1 MNKMFLSKKL
11 DMNMTNLEGTEKMNN
26 FDKEE
31 TKKDKWKTSL
41 RRKMGAKKLSKQI
54 IS

>member
-1 MNKMFLSKKL
+1 
-11 DMNMTNLEGTEKMNN
+11 MTNLEGTEKMN

>member
-1 MNKMFLSKKL
+1 MHI
-11 DMNMTNLEGTEKMNN
+11 TNLEGTKKMNN

-31 TKKDKWKTSL
+31 TKKDKWKTPL
-41 RRKMGAKKLSKQI
+41 RRKMGVKKLSKQI